1 MEKIALLF
9 VLIFFLS
16 CEKSIDKP
24 EIFLEKE
31 EMTNVLYDIT
41 LYTSMRSFQE
51 TDSVVKAMTTQHV
64 LKKYGLDSLSFAK
77 LNAYYIQQ
85 PKIYEEMFD
94 TINKRFKKHVEQTDA
109 LPNDPRDSI
118 VKKVDFIKLK
128 DMKIIN

>member
-1 MEKIALLF
+1 M
-9 VLIFFLS
+9 
-16 CEKSIDKP
+16 
-24 EIFLEKE
+24 
-31 EMTNVLYDIT
+31 N
-41 LYTSMRSFQE
+41 
-51 TDSVVKAMTTQHV
+51 TQNV